1 MVDSKENYK
10 LQRVNRQD
18 SVSKGSCFFKPFQVT
33 MIVQNTSFLQCLSAL
48 PGKETDAGTLS
59 GKRHDKDKAWEPL
72 PEAIHM
78 YLFPI
83 ISKHYPANG

>member
-1 MVDSKENYK
+1 MTVRRITNYK
-10 LQRVNRQD
+10 GLID
-18 SVSKGSCFFKPFQVT
+18 KTLYPKAHAFKPFQVA
-33 MIVQNTSFLQCLSAL
+33 MIVQNTSFLQCLSVL

-59 GKRHDKDKAWEPL
+59 GKRHDKGKAWEPL